1 MFRKYLFW
9 LLIGVSVMPARSQQV
24 FQKDTM
30 RTEVNFPERLSEF
43 RINSPNTRP
52 IYTIKEN
59 VVFAM
64 DANELSGV
72 RFEVSQMEILECNA
86 ILRRDTVLLTTI
98 WSRDFTLDTPMNRL
112 VAGKSSMEK
121 YIAYSR
127 IVERINHLGD
137 FVYTSGHEFL
147 HPFSDGPITEEGR
160 KRNFSHTWNKK
171 SGTWKLVN
179 KSVSLID

>member
-1 MFRKYLFW
+1 MLQKYLFW
-9 LLIGVSVMPARSQQV
+9 LLIGFSVMPARSQHA

-30 RTEVNFPERLSEF
+30 RTLLNLPEPSSEF

-52 IYTIKEN
+52 IYTIKKN

-72 RFEVSQMEILECNA
+72 HFEVSQMEILACNA

-112 VAGKSSMEK
+112 EAGKSSMEK
-121 YIAYSR
+121 YISYSR
-127 IVERINHLGD
+127 LVERINHLGD

-147 HPFSDGPITEEGR
+147 HPFADGTITGEGR
-160 KRNFSHTWNKK
+160 KRNFLHTWSRK
-171 SGTWKLVN
+171 SGTWKLVS
-179 KSVSLID
+179 KSVF

>member
-1 MFRKYLFW
+1 
-9 LLIGVSVMPARSQQV
+9 
-24 FQKDTM
+24 M
-30 RTEVNFPERLSEF
+30 RTLLNLPEPSIEF
-43 RINSPNTRP
+43 RINSPNARP

-59 VVFAM
+59 VTFAT
-64 DANELSGV
+64 DINELSGV

-112 VAGKSSMEK
+112 VTGKSSMEK
-121 YIAYSR
+121 YVSYSR
-127 IVERINHLGD
+127 VVERINHLGD

-147 HPFSDGPITEEGR
+147 HPFSDGPITGEGR
-160 KRNFSHTWNKK
+160 KRNFSHTWSKK